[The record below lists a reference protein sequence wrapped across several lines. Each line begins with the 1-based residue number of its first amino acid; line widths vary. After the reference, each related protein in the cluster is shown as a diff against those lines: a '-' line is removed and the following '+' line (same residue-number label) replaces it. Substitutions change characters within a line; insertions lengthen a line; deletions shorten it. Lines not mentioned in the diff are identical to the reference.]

1 MIILFGPAG
10 SGKSTQG
17 RTLADR
23 YGWKWLSVGQVLR
36 DTGKYDE
43 ILKRGELVDDETV
56 VKLMNEQLEQADA
69 EGMKVMLDGY
79 PRDLKQTELMLA
91 DEESLFFDKIDAAI
105 VLEVPE
111 EELWKR
117 IEARG
122 RADDTEE
129 VLRTRLAIY
138 EQNICSILP
147 LFEQRNVPI
156 LKIDGVGEYDEVTE
170 RLDKAI
176 KSVLPDTPDVFNNT
190 DAYVIENDAVER
202 EKSYGE

>member
-1 MIILFGPAG
+1 MIVLFGPAG

-43 ILKRGELVDDETV
+43 ILRRGELVDDETV
-56 VKLMNEQLEQADA
+56 VRLMNEQLEQANA

-117 IEARG
+117 IQARG
-122 RADDTEE
+122 REDDTEE
-129 VLRTRLAIY
+129 VLKTRFAIY

-147 LFEQRNVPI
+147 LFEQKNIPV
-156 LKIDGVGEYDEVTE
+156 LKVDGVGDYGTVTE
-170 RLDKAI
+170 RLDEAI
-176 KSVLPDTPDVFNNT
+176 KSILPGTPDVFNNT

>member
-36 DTGKYDE
+36 ETGKFDE
-43 ILKRGELVDDETV
+43 ILKRGELVDDMEV
-56 VKLMNEQLEQADA
+56 VRLMDKEIERADA
-69 EGMKVMLDGY
+69 EGMEVILDGY
-79 PRDLKQTELMLA
+79 PRDKKQTEIMLA
-91 DEESLFFDKIDAAI
+91 DENSEFFDVINAAI

-111 EELWKR
+111 DELWAR
-117 IEARG
+117 IQERG
-122 RADDTEE
+122 RNDDTEE
-129 VLRTRLAIY
+129 VVRKRFQIF

-147 LFEQRNVPI
+147 LLEQKNIPI
-156 LKIDGVGEYDEVTE
+156 LRVDGVGDYDEVTE
-170 RLDKAI
+170 RLDEAI
-176 KSVLPDTPDVFNNT
+176 KEVMPETVDVFNT
-190 DAYVIENDAVER
+190 EDVHVIENDAVEK

>member
-129 VLRTRLAIY
+129 VLKTRFAIY

-147 LFEQRNVPI
+147 LLEQQNVPI
-156 LKIDGVGEYDEVTE
+156 LKIDGVGDYDEVTE
-170 RLDKAI
+170 RLDRAI

>member
-1 MIILFGPAG
+1 M
-10 SGKSTQG
+10 
-17 RTLADR
+17 
-23 YGWKWLSVGQVLR
+23 SVGQVLR

-129 VLRTRLAIY
+129 VLKTRFAIY

-147 LFEQRNVPI
+147 LFEQQNVPI
-156 LKIDGVGEYDEVTE
+156 LKIDGVGDYDEVTE
-170 RLDKAI
+170 RLDRAI

>member
-56 VKLMNEQLEQADA
+56 VRLMNEQLEQANA

-79 PRDLKQTELMLA
+79 PRDVKQTELMLA

-117 IEARG
+117 IQARG
-122 RADDTEE
+122 REDDTEE
-129 VLRTRLAIY
+129 VLKTRFAIY

-147 LFEQRNVPI
+147 LFEQKNIPV
-156 LKIDGVGEYDEVTE
+156 LKVDGVGDYDEVTE
-170 RLDKAI
+170 RLDKVI

>member
-129 VLRTRLAIY
+129 VLKTRFAIY

-147 LFEQRNVPI
+147 LFEQQNVPI
-156 LKIDGVGEYDEVTE
+156 LKIDGVGDYDEVTE
-170 RLDKAI
+170 RLDRAI